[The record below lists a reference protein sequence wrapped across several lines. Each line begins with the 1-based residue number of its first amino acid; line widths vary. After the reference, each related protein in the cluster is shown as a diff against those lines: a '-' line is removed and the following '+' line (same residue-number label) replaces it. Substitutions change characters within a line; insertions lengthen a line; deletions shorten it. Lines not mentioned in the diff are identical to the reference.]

1 MASVVEKIVE
11 TAKDM
16 PEQQA
21 AEVLNFAEFLKYRQA
36 ERPLE
41 KIEQPAEA
49 DDWAEFEQLSWRGG
63 RQGSSGMARSG
74 RRTMPFPL
82 T

>member
-1 MASVVEKIVE
+1 MAIVVEKIVE
-11 TAKDM
+11 TVKDM

-21 AEVLNFAEFLKYRQA
+21 AEVLNFAEFLKYRQT

-49 DDWAEFEQLSWRGG
+49 DDWAEFEQFAGAW
-63 RQGSSGMARSG
+63 SGKFNREECYDRPG
-74 RRTMPFPL
+74 LR
-82 T
+82 

>member
-11 TAKDM
+11 TVKDM

-36 ERPLE
+36 ERPHE
-41 KIEQPAEA
+41 KIEQPAET
-49 DDWAEFEQLSWRGG
+49 DDWAEFEQFAGAW
-63 RQGSSGMARSG
+63 SGKFNREECYDRPG
-74 RRTMPFPL
+74 LR
-82 T
+82 